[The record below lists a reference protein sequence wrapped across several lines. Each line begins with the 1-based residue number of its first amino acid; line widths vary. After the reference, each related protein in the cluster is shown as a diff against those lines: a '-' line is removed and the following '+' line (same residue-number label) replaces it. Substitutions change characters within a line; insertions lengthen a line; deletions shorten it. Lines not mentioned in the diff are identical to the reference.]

1 MPGGRRGLIGI
12 ESRGTTVEVGAFVT
26 IKRRQRV
33 AVGLRRERRDGS
45 FLAWAQA
52 PV

>member
-26 IKRRQRV
+26 IERRQRV
-33 AVGLRRERRDGS
+33 AVGLRRARRDGS
-45 FLAWAQA
+45 FLAWARA